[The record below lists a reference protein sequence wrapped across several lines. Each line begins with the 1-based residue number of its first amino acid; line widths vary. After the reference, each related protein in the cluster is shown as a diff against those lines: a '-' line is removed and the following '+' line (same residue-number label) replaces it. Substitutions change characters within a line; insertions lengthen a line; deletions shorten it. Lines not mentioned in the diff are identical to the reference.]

1 MSPAKFCLQLL
12 VWCLLYFSL
21 GYISLFLDDP
31 ASRVSFVWFP
41 AGLAVAAFL
50 LTPRRF
56 WPPLFVGL
64 LIVRTIL
71 DVTMRH
77 SLETSLVHSVI
88 SLGNDFAIAWFVRRF
103 RRPDDMLYNVVI
115 WLCATVVISAFA
127 AAAGAGWVLFRHNI
141 NFVQTLWIWWSAN
154 VVGTILL
161 TTIIMGLFWKPEP
174 FVLRKCLTGGGL
186 WIALCLSAAWVFSQ
200 PFGDARSEALHF
212 ILACIPVMIMIAIP
226 VVSGN
231 RPGALSFLTF
241 CVIVIYCS
249 WHRLGPLFIPG
260 LRTGEP
266 LLLAQCYLSG
276 TALLLNF
283 VYVLK
288 RHVPGMV
295 SSYYLIPHSGR
306 LTWDQTSSTSLTQH
320 LLKIHHVD
328 QLLALLSP
336 DDQKRMRARWETIS
350 HGGSVTDTFS
360 FLLRLS
366 PAIKIQLQETKLTG
380 LPQPEDVVIIG
391 SWSEELPN
399 RAFTRT
405 VREA

>member
-1 MSPAKFCLQLL
+1 LSPAKFYLQLL
-12 VWCLLYFSL
+12 LWCALYFSL

-31 ASRVSFVWFP
+31 LSQVSFVWFP

-56 WPPLFVGL
+56 WPPLFLGL
-64 LIVRTIL
+64 FIVRTLL

-88 SLGNDFAIAWFVRRF
+88 SLGNDFAIAWLVRRF
-103 RRPDDMLYNVVI
+103 RRPDDMQVNVLI
-115 WLCATVVISAFA
+115 WLAATVVISAVA
-127 AAAGAGWVLFRHNI
+127 AAAGAGWVLYRHNI

-174 FVLRKCLTGGGL
+174 LVLRKCLTGGGL
-186 WIALCLSAAWVFSQ
+186 WIGLCLCAAWVFSQ
-200 PFGDARSEALHF
+200 PFDDARSEALHF

-226 VVSGN
+226 IASGN
-231 RPGALSFLTF
+231 RLGALAFLSFST
-241 CVIVIYCS
+241 IVIYCS

-260 LRTGEP
+260 LRSGEP

-288 RHVPGMV
+288 RNVPGMA
-295 SSYYLIPHSGR
+295 SSYYLIPQSGR
-306 LTWDQTSSTSLTQH
+306 LTWDQTSVTPLTQH
-320 LLKIHHVD
+320 LLKINHAD
-328 QLLALLSP
+328 ELLALLSP
-336 DDQKRMRARWETIS
+336 DDAKRMRARWETIS
-350 HGGSVTDTFS
+350 HGGMVTDTFS
-360 FLLRLS
+360 FLIQLS
-366 PAIKIQLQETKLTG
+366 PKIKIQLQETKLTG
-380 LPQPEDVVIIG
+380 LPQPEGVVIIG

-399 RAFTRT
+399 RGFTRT
-405 VREA
+405 VRET